1 MRQANV
7 NIKMLGPENY
17 IVIEHVLQVE
27 QYQKWRILKSKQSN
41 LRKFLLQK
49 YYQIQHLYEII
60 VP

>member
-49 YYQIQHLYEII
+49 YYQIQHLYETI

>member
-7 NIKMLGPENY
+7 NIKKLGPENY

-49 YYQIQHLYEII
+49 YYQIQHLYETI

>member
-1 MRQANV
+1 
-7 NIKMLGPENY
+7 MLGPENY